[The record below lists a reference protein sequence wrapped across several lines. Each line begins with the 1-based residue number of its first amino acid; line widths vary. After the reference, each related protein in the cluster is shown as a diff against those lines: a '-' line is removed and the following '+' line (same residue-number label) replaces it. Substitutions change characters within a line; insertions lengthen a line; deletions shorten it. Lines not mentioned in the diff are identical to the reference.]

1 VTRQEVE
8 CEEGVVEEP
17 VETCL
22 PGEAHQVCHT
32 SMVESVTEE
41 CSTTFHLRCP
51 RAPRRSKRGIL
62 QSILLSAALTPG
74 AASPGLSRS
83 KRGVL
88 QKLLLGSALSQQT
101 FDIGLEIPRKPS
113 CARVPRTTCTH
124 QPLSTPTEV
133 CHIHHDQ
140 PTCSTAMVERTE
152 ETCRDVEATEIETIC
167 HQVSHETCIGHGY
180 LKAPLGSEEAK
191 IVDEERAVEED
202 ALEEERAV
210 EEENKLDD
218 FWDTVEIVE
227 DSEEEVME
235 EDMPLPPLPQE

>member
-1 VTRQEVE
+1 
-8 CEEGVVEEP
+8 
-17 VETCL
+17 
-22 PGEAHQVCHT
+22 
-32 SMVESVTEE
+32 
-41 CSTTFHLRCP
+41 
-51 RAPRRSKRGIL
+51 
-62 QSILLSAALTPG
+62 
-74 AASPGLSRS
+74 
-83 KRGVL
+83 VL

-180 LKAPLGSEEAK
+180 LKAPLGVEEAK

-210 EEENKLDD
+210 EEDIIFLDA
-218 FWDTVEIVE
+218 VEIV
-227 DSEEEVME
+227 DDPEEEVME
-235 EDMPLPPLPQE
+235 DDTPLPPLPQE